1 MSRPFLK
8 RSIETLEREFSARKS
23 DAEFLEMLRDELK
36 YRSTNRAARLRKSV
50 EDVLYKAEG
59 VAPPRSEDE
68 CEGRIDAFS
77 ATIEDDVLEKSE
89 EQDYREDPPEPR
101 ESAQSN
107 ARPFTI
113 KPALLTDDPQAVLAA
128 WSALE
133 ILSPPAFRRETDLT
147 GGDRYAVAKLAP
159 KLPWEVGRDGRKNS
173 RLYYQVVLG
182 TIKLDA
188 AVASL
193 ITKFGDT
200 RPERAGARGEAILA
214 TIMLDRNGKPV
225 EEPAVSISSFAWG
238 VPKALRDDLCKLS
251 DWQIAEGAL
260 VEKLDRLIRRENKEG
275 ELLPLD
281 HQAIE
286 RAYRWAVSEL
296 ELPSALVEPPRFAIR
311 SYQYYR
317 NSDPPEPLLLNSF
330 FLNDLASARTLFR
343 EGKASP
349 NLKKYL
355 GIDKPGKRI
364 NLLDDYEALSQAVVP
379 KEFPLARWPGPA
391 RHPLVLLQQA
401 AVNLALRD
409 LKQDGILAVNGPPGT
424 GKTTL
429 LRDIVA
435 ALVSQRAEV
444 LATFE
449 DPTSAFTNS
458 GQRLSAGNAWLHLY
472 KLDPRIKGYEMLIAS
487 SNNKAVENV
496 SAELPGLTAIAA
508 DAEGLRYFSCLSDSL
523 SDKETWGL
531 IAAVLGNA
539 QNRSTFRTG
548 FWWDDD
554 FGMSK
559 YLAHA
564 SGTPQVLEIVD
575 PETKETVE
583 KRPPRIVTEE
593 KAPGNPAE
601 ALQRWKKARKAFL
614 ATIERSRKSRAEL
627 EAARQLLTD
636 VPRLGETLR
645 QTSQQL
651 KNCEKA
657 HLAAKADLE
666 EQVRRTWQLNDA
678 RETTR
683 HAFRAHEQRQPG
695 FFSWLFGTATYRNWK
710 SLRAGLEEEAFRAE
724 EAAKLAEGAHGAAA
738 QTNAIAEV
746 NFRKALAAYGSA
758 SAAYQNAKKSLD
770 QWRKRLGDRMID
782 ETFAMR
788 GHAEQHLLAPWF
800 DAEANRL
807 RDDVFVAAMD
817 LHKAFVDAA
826 AKPLRHNLGVLMN
839 IFSGRKMPD
848 AAKEAFVPDL
858 WSSLFLVVPAVSA
871 TFASVERMLG
881 QLPPEALGWLLIDE
895 AGQALPQAAVG
906 ALMRTRRA
914 IVVGD
919 PMQIEPVVVLP
930 DVLTQAICRT
940 FGVDPD
946 RFNAPSA
953 SVQTLADSAT
963 PYFAEFS
970 SKQGSCTV
978 GVPLLV
984 HRRCAEPMFGISN
997 AVAYE
1002 HLMVHGTPAR
1012 TSPVR
1017 DLLGPSRWF
1026 DVKGDGGDKWCPEEG
1041 EMVLELLEALRRLSA
1056 PPDLYIITPFVIVQE
1071 NLRGIVQQSGILD
1084 AWTDDPRAWVYS
1096 RIGTVH
1102 TVQGREAEAVILVL
1116 GAPATLQTGAR
1127 NWAGCRPNILNV
1139 AVTRAREAL
1148 YVIGNRKLWREAGV
1162 FQTLGARL
1170 H

>member
-1 MSRPFLK
+1 VPR
-8 RSIETLEREFSARKS
+8 A
-23 DAEFLEMLRDELK
+23 LRGD
-36 YRSTNRAARLRKSV
+36 
-50 EDVLYKAEG
+50 LYK
-59 VAPPRSEDE
+59 
-68 CEGRIDAFS
+68 
-77 ATIEDDVLEKSE
+77 
-89 EQDYREDPPEPR
+89 
-101 ESAQSN
+101 
-107 ARPFTI
+107 
-113 KPALLTDDPQAVLAA
+113 
-128 WSALE
+128 
-133 ILSPPAFRRETDLT
+133 
-147 GGDRYAVAKLAP
+147 
-159 KLPWEVGRDGRKNS
+159 
-173 RLYYQVVLG
+173 LG
-182 TIKLDA
+182 
-188 AVASL
+188 
-193 ITKFGDT
+193 
-200 RPERAGARGEAILA
+200 
-214 TIMLDRNGKPV
+214 
-225 EEPAVSISSFAWG
+225 
-238 VPKALRDDLCKLS
+238 
-251 DWQIAEGAL
+251 DWQIAEEVL
-260 VEKLDRLIRRENKEG
+260 VEKLDRLIRREDKEG

-281 HQAIE
+281 HQAIQ

-296 ELPSALVEPPRFAIR
+296 GLPSDLVEPPRFAIR

-317 NSDPPEPLLLNSF
+317 NSDPPESLLLNSF

-343 EGKASP
+343 DGKASA

-355 GIDKPGKRI
+355 GVDKPDKRI
-364 NLLDDYEALSQAVVP
+364 DLLHDYEALGQAVAP
-379 KEFPLARWPGPA
+379 RAFPLARWPGPE

-449 DPTSAFTNS
+449 NPSSAFTNS

-496 SAELPGLTAIAA
+496 SAELPGLNAIAA
-508 DAEGLRYFSCLSDSL
+508 DAESLRYFSCLSDGL

-539 QNRSTFRTG
+539 QNRSTFRKG

-554 FGMSK
+554 FGMSR

-575 PETKETVE
+575 PETKEIVE

-601 ALQRWKKARKAFL
+601 ALQRWKKVRKAFL
-614 ATIERSRKSRAEL
+614 ATTERSRKARAEL
-627 EAARQLLTD
+627 EGVRQLLTD
-636 VPRLGETLR
+636 LPRLGETLQ

-651 KNCEKA
+651 KSCERA

-666 EQVRRTWQLNDA
+666 EQARRTRQLNDT
-678 RETTR
+678 RETAR
-683 HAFRAHEQRQPG
+683 HVFRAHEQRRPG
-695 FFSWLFGTATYRNWK
+695 FFSWLFGTAAYRNWR
-710 SLRAGLEEEAFRAE
+710 SLRAGLEEEALRAE
-724 EAAKLAEGAHGAAA
+724 EAAKLSEGAHQSTA
-738 QTNAIAEV
+738 QTNTTAEA
-746 NFRKALAAYGSA
+746 NLREALAEYRSA
-758 SAAYQNAKKSLD
+758 SAAYENGKKSLE
-770 QWRKRLGDRMID
+770 QWRKRLGNRLID
-782 ETFAMR
+782 ETFAAR
-788 GHAEQHLLAPWF
+788 EHAEQHAVAPWF
-800 DAEANRL
+800 DREANRL
-807 RDDVFVAAMD
+807 RDDAFVAAID
-817 LHKAFVDAA
+817 LHKAFVDAV

-848 AAKEAFVPDL
+848 AAKEALVPDL
-858 WSSLFLVVPAVSA
+858 WSSFFLVVPAVST

-881 QLPPEALGWLLIDE
+881 QLPSEALGWLLIDE

-914 IVVGD
+914 VVVGD

-930 DVLTQAICRT
+930 DVLTQGICRT

-963 PYFAEFS
+963 RYIAEFS
-970 SKQGSCTV
+970 GKQGSRTV

-997 AVAYE
+997 AVAYN
-1002 HLMVHGTPAR
+1002 HLMVHGTPER
-1012 TSPVR
+1012 TSPIR

-1026 DVKGDGGDKWCPEEG
+1026 DVKGGGGDKWCPEEG
-1041 EMVLELLEALRRLSA
+1041 EMVLELLKALCGLNES
-1056 PPDLYIITPFVIVQE
+1056 PDLYIITPFVIVQE
-1071 NLRGIVQQSGILD
+1071 NLRRIVQQSGLLD
-1084 AWTDDPRAWVYS
+1084 AWTDDPRAWAYS

-1116 GAPATLQTGAR
+1116 GAPASHQMGAR
-1127 NWAGCRPNILNV
+1127 NWAGGRPNILNV

-1162 FQTLGARL
+1162 FQTLDARL